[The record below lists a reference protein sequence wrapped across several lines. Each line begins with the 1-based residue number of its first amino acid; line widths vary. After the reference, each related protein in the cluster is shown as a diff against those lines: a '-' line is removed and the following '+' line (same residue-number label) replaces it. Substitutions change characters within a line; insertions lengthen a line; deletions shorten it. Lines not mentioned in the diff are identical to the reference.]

1 MAFKQISTTGTIWE
15 GKILSMAKHTEI
27 FVLLRVAFFLSV
39 GCMGGNFGH
48 RWSLKE
54 GNYHYGLMLCARA
67 LGSQCQVSSLYIV
80 WELWSLVFF
89 LKPCMCGLL
98 LLDSKYFKPF
108 FFPGSSFVYILYTKV
123 VPLFAL
129 FKEIITYPINSI
141 CLLVDQKNE
150 EFNIYCKRKIVCPM
164 FNLLWY
170 CASNWKDL
178 IKHMLPL
185 HFWF

>member
-1 MAFKQISTTGTIWE
+1 MVWNFEFHWQVMAFKQIATTGTIWE

-108 FFPGSSFVYILYTKV
+108 FSPALPLYTSCILRWC
-123 VPLFAL
+123 LFL
-129 FKEIITYPINSI
+129 RFSKKS
-141 CLLVDQKNE
+141 LLIQL
-150 EFNIYCKRKIVCPM
+150 IAYVC
-164 FNLLWY
+164 
-170 CASNWKDL
+170 
-178 IKHMLPL
+178 
-185 HFWF
+185 